1 MYSFR
6 YHTLSTFFSQ
16 TLIIFSCVYTP
27 AYRVNKQISTSTFNN
42 LLKSKKKKKKI
53 ALQNNLFKKILN
65 CNINKFILH
74 FRLYNLLFDIFI
86 ITYITSQIT
95 KVMKIIKIT
104 KL

>member
-42 LLKSKKKKKKI
+42 LLKSKKKKV

-65 CNINKFILH
+65 CNINKLILH
-74 FRLYNLLFDIFI
+74 FRLYDLLFDIFI
-86 ITYITSQIT
+86 ISYIKSQIT

-104 KL
+104 KV